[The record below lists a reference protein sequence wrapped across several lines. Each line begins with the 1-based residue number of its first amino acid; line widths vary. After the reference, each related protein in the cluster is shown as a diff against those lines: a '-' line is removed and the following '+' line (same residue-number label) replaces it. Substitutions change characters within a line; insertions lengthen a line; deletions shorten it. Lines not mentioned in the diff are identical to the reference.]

1 MKSGKQ
7 PVPIFKINQHLAR
20 GWRWRRI
27 TAQEMANG
35 LGITANPWKR
45 LAAKRRDK
53 VASII
58 ADKCHRPAPD
68 Q

>member
-1 MKSGKQ
+1 
-7 PVPIFKINQHLAR
+7 
-20 GWRWRRI
+20 
-27 TAQEMANG
+27 MANG